1 LTFTTFELYSEKGNG
16 NTVLKEL
23 RLTRSRRIVL
33 YWSDVG
39 RRRRNMKTIRDM
51 TADAEAWRQEVKK
64 LIETDPTAK
73 QIYIE
78 MKAELAAARQLRELR
93 KSAGLTQRVVAER
106 MGRSQEY
113 VSKIEHAG
121 SDLEYSTIVRY
132 ALACGAK
139 PRKLEFD
146 PF

>member
-1 LTFTTFELYSEKGNG
+1 
-16 NTVLKEL
+16 
-23 RLTRSRRIVL
+23 
-33 YWSDVG
+33 
-39 RRRRNMKTIRDM
+39 MKTIRDM
-51 TADAEAWRQEVKK
+51 TADTEAWRQEVKK
-64 LIETDPTAK
+64 LVETDPTAK

-106 MGRSQEY
+106 MGRTQEY

-146 PF
+146 PL

>member
-1 LTFTTFELYSEKGNG
+1 
-16 NTVLKEL
+16 
-23 RLTRSRRIVL
+23 
-33 YWSDVG
+33 
-39 RRRRNMKTIRDM
+39 MKTTRDM
-51 TADAEAWRQEVKK
+51 TVDTEAYRQEIKK
-64 LIETDPTAK
+64 LIETDPKAK

-93 KSAGLTQRVVAER
+93 KTAGVTQRVVAER

-132 ALACGAK
+132 VLACGAK

-146 PF
+146 PL

>member
-1 LTFTTFELYSEKGNG
+1 MKSIREMTTD
-16 NTVLKEL
+16 T
-23 RLTRSRRIVL
+23 
-33 YWSDVG
+33 
-39 RRRRNMKTIRDM
+39 
-51 TADAEAWRQEVKK
+51 EAYRQEISRLV
-64 LIETDPTAK
+64 ETDPKAK

-93 KSAGLTQRVVAER
+93 KSVGLTQRVVAER

-132 ALACGAK
+132 ALACGVK
-139 PRKLEFD
+139 PKKLEFD
-146 PF
+146 PL

>member
-1 LTFTTFELYSEKGNG
+1 
-16 NTVLKEL
+16 
-23 RLTRSRRIVL
+23 
-33 YWSDVG
+33 
-39 RRRRNMKTIRDM
+39 MKDMRDM
-51 TADAEAWRQEVKK
+51 TTDTEAYRSEIKK
-64 LIETDPTAK
+64 LIETDPKAR

-78 MKAELAAARQLRELR
+78 MKAELSAARQLRELR
-93 KSAGLTQRVVAER
+93 KSVGLTQRVVAER

-146 PF
+146 PL

>member
-1 LTFTTFELYSEKGNG
+1 M
-16 NTVLKEL
+16 TVD
-23 RLTRSRRIVL
+23 T
-33 YWSDVG
+33 
-39 RRRRNMKTIRDM
+39 
-51 TADAEAWRQEVKK
+51 EAYRQAVKK
-64 LIETDPTAK
+64 LIETDSTAK
-73 QIYIE
+73 QIYVE

-121 SDLEYSTIVRY
+121 SNLEYSTIVRY

-146 PF
+146 PL

>member
-1 LTFTTFELYSEKGNG
+1 LTDTTFGLYMA
-16 NTVLKEL
+16 
-23 RLTRSRRIVL
+23 RREA
-33 YWSDVG
+33 
-39 RRRRNMKTIRDM
+39 MKSIHEM
-51 TADAEAWRQEVKK
+51 TADTVTYRGELRHLV
-64 LIETDPTAK
+64 ETDPKAR

-78 MKAELAAARQLRELR
+78 TKAELSAARQLRELR
-93 KSAGLTQRVVAER
+93 KSVGLTQRIVAER
-106 MGRSQEY
+106 MGRTQEY

-146 PF
+146 PL